1 MTKVRLCA
9 GCGVSPIAYG
19 GRKYCYSCVP
29 RVWKRPVC
37 CKRCGS
43 ETDYFT
49 AGLCRRCHRQ
59 GPLRNNCVD
68 CFAWSVT
75 RHHKW
80 LCEACRSWH
89 KRFGD
94 SPRECRC
101 CRRSLVCNRD
111 RYCRLCWLQARAV
124 RAPHAERDVIRANR
138 DGQQLSFA
146 DMFRQRRWASAEPI
160 APINEPQRWPT
171 GFPVAHRQLVLFE
184 APWILTPDHR
194 YDVASSPV
202 PVLAA
207 ALDRVGGEH
216 AVVHGWSKTLR
227 AMVCRGIHALLAVQN
242 TPGSPIRTSELAV
255 LSQLPNT
262 TIQPVLEVLSAA
274 GMLEEDRAPA
284 LEEWFERRTAGL
296 AEPMRSEVRLW
307 FCALRDGS
315 TVAPRTRPR
324 SIETVRHRVITV
336 TDVLHAWSGAGH
348 HSLREISRED
358 IVAALPNDPDQRRR
372 VLQSLRSLF
381 AFLKGRRLVFTNPTA
396 RMRSP
401 LPQPSYP
408 MPMDLEILR
417 DALNSPE
424 PARAALAALVAFH
437 ALRTSQL
444 RALQLAD
451 IRDGRLFLPDRTV
464 PLAAP
469 VREKLAAWL
478 DERARRW
485 PATVNPHVFISQYT
499 AVRLGA
505 VSGDWISGTN
515 RVPAQAIREDRIL
528 HEALATHGDVRRLG
542 DLFGLSVGA
551 AERYAHTTDQ
561 S

>member
-1 MTKVRLCA
+1 M
-9 GCGVSPIAYG
+9 
-19 GRKYCYSCVP
+19 
-29 RVWKRPVC
+29 
-37 CKRCGS
+37 
-43 ETDYFT
+43 
-49 AGLCRRCHRQ
+49 
-59 GPLRNNCVD
+59 
-68 CFAWSVT
+68 T

-207 ALDRVGGEH
+207 ALDRVVGEH

-227 AMVCRGIHALLAVQN
+227 AMVCRGIHALLAVQD

-274 GMLEEDRAPA
+274 GMLEDDRAPA

-464 PLAAP
+464 PLG
-469 VREKLAAWL
+469 RS
-478 DERARRW
+478 RAREARSLARRTCPPLAGDRQSARLHQPIHSGAPRSGERRLDQRHEPRARAGDPRRPHPRRGTRHSW
-485 PATVNPHVFISQYT
+485 RRPSPRRPLRAFRRSLQSAMPTPPTSRERLSDWTVI
-499 AVRLGA
+499 RLG
-505 VSGDWISGTN
+505 
-515 RVPAQAIREDRIL
+515 R
-528 HEALATHGDVRRLG
+528 
-542 DLFGLSVGA
+542 
-551 AERYAHTTDQ
+551 
-561 S
+561 